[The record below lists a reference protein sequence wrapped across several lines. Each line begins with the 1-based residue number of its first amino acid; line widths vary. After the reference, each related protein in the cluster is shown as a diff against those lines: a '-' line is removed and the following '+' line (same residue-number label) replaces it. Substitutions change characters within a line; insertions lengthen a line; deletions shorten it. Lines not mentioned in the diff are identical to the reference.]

1 MSQWTVASEENE
13 EAEAPRLTD
22 REVRKAQDAVR
33 ACYLSANPEKL
44 ASGEVEALLTK
55 YAGQELLLL
64 QRVRHRYGLSVKSA
78 RVYKRGDAGR
88 VGQWTAVDV
97 DLRADGC
104 LRWAAVEGLD
114 KGSIDVR
121 DGKADAWSQRLAG
134 RQGAFCVFG
143 SAIDDQAEVKV
154 TLAAANDQERDAWVA
169 EVAALRSFFK
179 RLHSERACQAEEAK
193 ALEEA
198 LSMSHSTLQEDEDRL
213 LEIERRSQ
221 AEEARALQ
229 QSSEDAKTEDA
240 ERSRPLTLAGLEAA
254 LDDALRHTADGR
266 SFEENSNWK
275 SAYSSY
281 KQAVGSFVQAKKA
294 VAGMPGDQ
302 RPEGAVLDLIASG
315 TAQCKASA
323 GSCRARGRAPALAA
337 APLLDASRRLPLEE
351 LEKVVL
357 DADDV

>member
-1 MSQWTVASEENE
+1 
-13 EAEAPRLTD
+13 
-22 REVRKAQDAVR
+22 
-33 ACYLSANPEKL
+33 
-44 ASGEVEALLTK
+44 
-55 YAGQELLLL
+55 
-64 QRVRHRYGLSVKSA
+64 
-78 RVYKRGDAGR
+78 
-88 VGQWTAVDV
+88 
-97 DLRADGC
+97 
-104 LRWAAVEGLD
+104 
-114 KGSIDVR
+114 
-121 DGKADAWSQRLAG
+121 
-134 RQGAFCVFG
+134 
-143 SAIDDQAEVKV
+143 
-154 TLAAANDQERDAWVA
+154 
-169 EVAALRSFFK
+169 
-179 RLHSERACQAEEAK
+179 
-193 ALEEA
+193 
-198 LSMSHSTLQEDEDRL
+198 MSHSTLQEDEDRL